1 MIKVNER
8 GEYSLMNIVGAYDD
22 KDLTTIN
29 KPIRTIIEKSNHL
42 LVNFALASDVK
53 DSFFHFLKTL
63 KYLLTDR
70 KKCIVLIYLDE
81 NTQSLIDNNWSDE
94 FDTANDLLESFE
106 VIKNSIVYQP
116 SNFLKDL
123 VGSFMLELLVDFNFP
138 SNREKIY
145 IKEKQNLDSF
155 SGQKT
160 YCIVLEGNDIFF
172 HLGISFTEESFL
184 KLSENED
191 FSVEEFIAENISNTL
206 KKYDHLNLITHRS
219 SGMAGPI
226 IEKKEFI
233 FKQDK
238 FTLFDKGVTVI
249 IPIESFHG
257 KIFFELW
264 IPSDFQEKVLQVIN
278 S

>member
-81 NTQSLIDNNWSDE
+81 NTQSLIDNNWRDE
-94 FDTANDLLESFE
+94 FDTVNALLESFE

-116 SNFLKDL
+116 S
-123 VGSFMLELLVDFNFP
+123 
-138 SNREKIY
+138 
-145 IKEKQNLDSF
+145 
-155 SGQKT
+155 
-160 YCIVLEGNDIFF
+160 
-172 HLGISFTEESFL
+172 
-184 KLSENED
+184 
-191 FSVEEFIAENISNTL
+191 
-206 KKYDHLNLITHRS
+206 
-219 SGMAGPI
+219 
-226 IEKKEFI
+226 
-233 FKQDK
+233 
-238 FTLFDKGVTVI
+238 
-249 IPIESFHG
+249 
-257 KIFFELW
+257 
-264 IPSDFQEKVLQVIN
+264 
-278 S
+278 